1 MLVTWLATA
10 ALIYFCEDQIVLGG
24 DLVPSHHLLLEI
36 DGEIFLDPPPE
47 KSGPARVFYLQP
59 SKNELLGPTKPEWVI
74 LSEQE
79 NLHDLFSDMLDLVCA
94 EHPALNKLKL
104 LAALDQREAEFSS
117 LIGYQISLP
126 HVYCKETREPLMIV
140 AKAMGHLASPVG
152 GEPISTIFM
161 IISPKDQPEVHLEQI
176 SKVAKFI
183 SKEKNR
189 FALAAAKDEAEL
201 FYALERG

>member
-1 MLVTWLATA
+1 
-10 ALIYFCEDQIVLGG
+10 
-24 DLVPSHHLLLEI
+24 
-36 DGEIFLDPPPE
+36 
-47 KSGPARVFYLQP
+47 
-59 SKNELLGPTKPEWVI
+59 
-74 LSEQE
+74 
-79 NLHDLFSDMLDLVCA
+79 
-94 EHPALNKLKL
+94 
-104 LAALDQREAEFSS
+104 
-117 LIGYQISLP
+117 
-126 HVYCKETREPLMIV
+126 LMIV